1 MAQTELLL
9 VAWAVVASKKNKDRY
24 GRIILKWVSKQQ
36 VIKLQE
42 NRGSIVVPLVQL
54 CKLD

>member
-9 VAWAVVASKKNKDRY
+9 VAWAVVASKKNDRY
-24 GRIILKWVSKQQ
+24 GIIILKWVSKQQ

-42 NRGSIVVPLVQL
+42 NRGVHCCSFGAAM
-54 CKLD
+54 